1 MYQHTF
7 RQSWLGT
14 FWNCPEQARAEI
26 AGEVERVANSKM
38 MLGTCVHALI
48 ERTILND
55 GDDRSDL
62 GVIAD
67 TQSQEPWVEDT
78 YTADEVADLALGLY
92 ELWERE
98 VYPTLALDDAIPERY
113 FSVPVHED
121 AERTITL
128 NGTADLW
135 TPARII
141 DWKTSTRPYSEWEYR
156 RWSHQA
162 AVYTLALD
170 VPAFSFCVMQYPKM
184 EVQWVHLERDQ
195 HHHEWLIEQLITIS
209 RLIESDLPVWPQN
222 DHGWWCHAR
231 WCSVWDQCKG
241 AFMPEG
247 WEKA

>member
-1 MYQHTF
+1 MTHDHVF

-14 FWNCPEQARAEI
+14 FWNCPEQARSELC
-26 AGEVERVANSKM
+26 GEVERVANSKM

-48 ERTILND
+48 ENDILGEGGFYD
-55 GDDRSDL
+55 AVLDKTLKSEPWE
-62 GVIAD
+62 AD
-67 TQSQEPWVEDT
+67 TLTEDQIRTLAHEMHLLWQEQ
-78 YTADEVADLALGLY
+78 
-92 ELWERE
+92 
-98 VYPTLALDDAIPERY
+98 VYPTLDLTDAIPERY
-113 FSVPVHED
+113 FSVPVHQD
-121 AERTITL
+121 DERTITL

-162 AVYTLALD
+162 AVYTLALG

-209 RLIESDLPVWPQN
+209 RLIEAGLPVWPQN